1 MSAKHPRIDATI
13 LREFVTTVFVR
24 LGMSEADAAIEAEV
38 LVWANLRGVDSHGV
52 LRLPRYFDLFERGE
66 VKARPVMRYE
76 RETPVSAI
84 LDADHAL
91 GPIAMTQAMDRA
103 IEKARASAIGW
114 VAVRNTAHSGAV
126 GFYALRAAAADMVGL
141 VIVTSVPNMAYH
153 GARVAGVATSPI
165 AIAVPGAEHAPLVI
179 DMATAVAALGKIVQA
194 RNAGTALPAG
204 WALDRDGSPTTDAAA
219 AVLPLPLGG
228 AKGAGLSLLFECVTS
243 LLVGNPI
250 ISAALGDGP
259 GARRHRQNAIVVAI
273 DIAAFTDVAGY
284 KANVD
289 ALAAAVKA
297 LPRASGFDEIL
308 VPGERGDRILIERRS
323 RGIPLPPGTL
333 RGVAEI
339 ATRLDIP
346 VPPLV
351 DAR

>member
-1 MSAKHPRIDATI
+1 MNARHPSIDAAI

-24 LGMSEADAAIEAEV
+24 LGMSDADAAIEAEV

-52 LRLPRYFDLFERGE
+52 LRLPRYLALFEQGE
-66 VKARPVMRYE
+66 VKPRPTMRFE
-76 RETPVSAI
+76 RETAVSAI
-84 LDADHAL
+84 LEADHAL
-91 GPIAMTQAMDRA
+91 GPIAMTRAMDRA
-103 IEKARASAIGW
+103 IEKARAAAIGW
-114 VAVRNTAHSGAV
+114 VAVRDTAHSGAV
-126 GFYALRAAAADMVGL
+126 GYYALRAAAADMVGL

-153 GARVAGVATSPI
+153 GARAAGVATSPI
-165 AIAVPGAEHAPLVI
+165 AIAVPGATHAPLVI

-204 WALDRDGSPTTDAAA
+204 WALDRDGNPTTDAAA

-250 ISAALGDGP
+250 ISATLGEAP
-259 GARRHRQNAIVVAI
+259 GDRRHRQNAVAVAI

-297 LPRASGFDEIL
+297 LPRAAGCDEIL
-308 VPGERGDRILIERRS
+308 VPGERGDRILVARHRH
-323 RGIPLPPGTL
+323 GIPLPPGTL
-333 RGVAEI
+333 RGLIEI
-339 ATRLDIP
+339 AARLAIAM
-346 VPPLV
+346 PPLI
-351 DAR
+351 DAS